1 MSEQPRPEAS
11 LASLRA
17 YTPARI
23 ALARTG
29 FSLTT
34 HDALELT
41 LAHAQARDAVHAA
54 LSLPTLLAELHA
66 RHLPTLTVR
75 SAAPDR
81 PTYIR
86 RPDLGRTL
94 SATSRAQLAAHP
106 PAPTSAPTAPRL
118 TLILADGLSALATD
132 RHALPL
138 LDALLPL
145 LRWENSPVNAVD
157 NRARTVDKQG
167 DILSPPKRSAVSPSE
182 AQTSAESPAHASAKT
197 RAQTSP
203 SRLISPS
210 AAASTEPAA
219 APPTAPPAWQLTPII
234 LAEQARVALGDEIG
248 LALGSSLTLM
258 LLGERPGLSAAD
270 SLGAYLT
277 WAPAPGRTDAQRNCI
292 SNIRTGGLD
301 PTAAARRIAFYLQEA
316 RRLRL
321 TGTALKDP
329 DPRALE
335 LLPTNEIL
343 PTGEPSPANEK
354 A

>member
-1 MSEQPRPEAS
+1 MSDQPKTES
-11 LASLRA
+11 TLANLRA

-23 ALARTG
+23 ALARAG
-29 FSLTT
+29 SSITT
-34 HDALELT
+34 RDTLDFA

-66 RHLPTLTVR
+66 RHLPILTVQ

-94 SATSRAQLAAHP
+94 SAASRALLASH
-106 PAPTSAPTAPRL
+106 APTSPTAFPQL
-118 TLILADGLSALATD
+118 TIILADGLSALATD
-132 RHALPL
+132 RHSIPL
-138 LDALLPL
+138 LDTLLPL
-145 LRWENSPVNAVD
+145 LHLAPP
-157 NRARTVDKQG
+157 
-167 DILSPPKRSAVSPSE
+167 LSTPNHSD
-182 AQTSAESPAHASAKT
+182 SPAVPDRPEA
-197 RAQTSP
+197 
-203 SRLISPS
+203 
-210 AAASTEPAA
+210 PAH
-219 APPTAPPAWQLTPII
+219 PAWHLTPII

-277 WAPAPGRTDAQRNCI
+277 WAPAPGRTDAQRNCV

-301 PTAAARRIAFYLQEA
+301 PAAAAQRIAFYIHEA
-316 RRLRL
+316 RRLSL

-329 DPRALE
+329 TPQALQ
-335 LLPTNEIL
+335 LTH
-343 PTGEPSPANEK
+343 AKEK

>member
-1 MSEQPRPEAS
+1 MSEPTQPESS

-17 YTPARI
+17 HTPARI

-29 FSLTT
+29 SSITT
-34 HDALELT
+34 RDTLDFT

-66 RHLPTLTVR
+66 RNLSVLTVK

-81 PTYIR
+81 ATYIR
-86 RPDLGRTL
+86 RPDLGRVL
-94 SATSRAQLAAHP
+94 SAAARTQL
-106 PAPTSAPTAPRL
+106 SASASSTKDTAPRL

-145 LRWENSPVNAVD
+145 LNVASGMQMVSECVDDNAANCVAKLD
-157 NRARTVDKQG
+157 
-167 DILSPPKRSAVSPSE
+167 SRSLVPNQDS
-182 AQTSAESPAHASAKT
+182 T
-197 RAQTSP
+197 
-203 SRLISPS
+203 PS
-210 AAASTEPAA
+210 AD
-219 APPTAPPAWQLTPII
+219 WQLTPIV

-248 LALGSSLTLM
+248 QALGASLTLM

-270 SLGAYLT
+270 SLGAYIT
-277 WAPAPGRTDAQRNCI
+277 WAPAPGRTDAQRNCV

-301 PTAAARRIAFYLQEA
+301 PTAAAHRIAFYLHEA
-316 RRLRL
+316 RRQQL

-329 DPRALE
+329 DPTAP
-335 LLPTNEIL
+335 LLP
-343 PTGEPSPANEK
+343 PPKP
-354 A
+354 

>member
-1 MSEQPRPEAS
+1 MSEMSNELNPTATLSS
-11 LASLRA
+11 LAELRA

-29 FSLTT
+29 ASLTT
-34 HDALELT
+34 RDALDFT

-54 LSLPTLLAELHA
+54 LSLPTLIAELHA
-66 RHLPTLTVR
+66 RKLPVLSVL

-81 PTYIR
+81 ATYLR

-94 SATSRAQLAAHP
+94 SDSSRALLASESLAA
-106 PAPTSAPTAPRL
+106 TEAPRL
-118 TLILADGLSALATD
+118 TIILADGLSALATD

-145 LRWENSPVNAVD
+145 LKEDHASQNAGQD
-157 NRARTVDKQG
+157 VDKSV
-167 DILSPPKRSAVSPSE
+167 DKLDKTPLSGW
-182 AQTSAESPAHASAKT
+182 
-197 RAQTSP
+197 
-203 SRLISPS
+203 L
-210 AAASTEPAA
+210 
-219 APPTAPPAWQLTPII
+219 LTPIV

-248 LALGSSLTLM
+248 HALGASLTLM

-292 SNIRTGGLD
+292 SNIRAGGLG
-301 PTAAARRIAFYLQEA
+301 PTAAAARIAYYLHEA
-316 RRLRL
+316 RRLSL

-329 DPRALE
+329 PPGPPA
-335 LLPTNEIL
+335 LPTTNDTQKEK
-343 PTGEPSPANEK
+343 GKSPANPTCYGSGTH
-354 A
+354 